1 MILQE
6 FIILIVLLS
15 CLVSAAWSSDVE
27 VEVQGLLT
35 SLMVRFVALCCFLKH
50 NITMFVY
57 NILHLIH
64 YSTLGAATTNIA
76 A

>member
-1 MILQE
+1 MESYI
-6 FIILIVLLS
+6 FVLLC
-15 CLVSAAWSSDVE
+15 CLGSAAWSSDVE
-27 VEVQGLLT
+27 VELQDLLT
-35 SLMVRFVALCCFLKH
+35 PLMACFVATCCFLKH